1 MKDAEE
7 LKEAA
12 YDLRVVELF
21 TDADKELITSLVVV
35 DKPRPPVELERIEE
49 AGNKTENH
57 AALCGCIRS
66 RTQRGDKCT
75 IPLLR
80 DDMKK
85 LGYEMKNFRRWL
97 YKLERDG
104 VIAIDGD
111 DVRPL

>member
-1 MKDAEE
+1 
-7 LKEAA
+7 
-12 YDLRVVELF
+12 
-21 TDADKELITSLVVV
+21 
-35 DKPRPPVELERIEE
+35 
-49 AGNKTENH
+49 
-57 AALCGCIRS
+57 CIRS

-85 LGYEMKNFRRWL
+85 LGYEMKHFRRWL
-97 YKLERDG
+97 YKLEGDG